1 MSWIAC
7 QIQTTSTGHHRSS
20 QIVEKVVNADT
31 RPKFV
36 NSNHSFVSTVWSEEI
51 KRIECR
57 QFGVITIISAIHL
70 SFWFFNFG
78 SFPVSRF
85 RIFICFFF
93 VSSFACIESVSHPEF
108 IWILPAKCTHM
119 IFSWKFAI
127 VCDMVTCEFRA
138 LHTHIHTQSYR
149 IPPFRRRLLS
159 CNRFYS
165 ASATRGLYAGPR
177 TTHCNSSFTLLCI
190 HVRVDQSK

>member
-85 RIFICFFF
+85 RIFICFFCLF
-93 VSSFACIESVSHPEF
+93 FCVHWKRVTSRIHMNFTSEMHTHDFFMKICRRVRHGNMWISGPAHAHSHTVISHPTISSSPF
-108 IWILPAKCTHM
+108 VLQSFLFRVGYSRA
-119 IFSWKFAI
+119 
-127 VCDMVTCEFRA
+127 VCRA
-138 LHTHIHTQSYR
+138 TYHAL
-149 IPPFRRRLLS
+149 
-159 CNRFYS
+159 
-165 ASATRGLYAGPR
+165 
-177 TTHCNSSFTLLCI
+177 
-190 HVRVDQSK
+190 